1 MAARFEL
8 WGREAVLAIELKGNR
23 TEGGVEAWGRYRQP
37 TDQIRRGL
45 EHPVEPAVGVQR
57 GVEGCRQGTG
67 RLAKAIL
74 RELNR
79 DPPPAIR
86 LSQPLPD
93 DSWGRPEA
101 RAVLPPAEEEK
112 EVSAVRFA
120 AALGCRWR
128 HGCRRTGLG
137 ADADGVTSTWTP
149 TVFRCWLPCGRCS
162 VTARWRY
169 DRSYAPLPNRSSHPI
184 IPGILSKL

>member
-23 TEGGVEAWGRYRQP
+23 TEGGDEAWGRYRQP
-37 TDQIRRGL
+37 SDQIRCGL
-45 EHPVEPAVGVQR
+45 EHPVEPAVCVQR

-74 RELNR
+74 RDLNR

-86 LSQPLPD
+86 LSQPLPG

-101 RAVLPPAEEEK
+101 RAVLPPRRGGEQ
-112 EVSAVRFA
+112 VSAVRFA
-120 AALGCRWR
+120 AALGCHWR
-128 HGCRRTGLG
+128 HG
-137 ADADGVTSTWTP
+137 
-149 TVFRCWLPCGRCS
+149 
-162 VTARWRY
+162 
-169 DRSYAPLPNRSSHPI
+169 
-184 IPGILSKL
+184 